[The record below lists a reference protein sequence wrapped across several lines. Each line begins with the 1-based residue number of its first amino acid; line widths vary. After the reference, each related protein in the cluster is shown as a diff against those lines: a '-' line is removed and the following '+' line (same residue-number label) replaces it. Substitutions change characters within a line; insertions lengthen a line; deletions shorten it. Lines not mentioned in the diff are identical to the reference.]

1 MQDNKGWDF
10 LEVFADVNENYIY
23 QASKPWRE
31 NKTIVFRKYMRL
43 QKSLES
49 MTKF

>member
-23 QASKPWRE
+23 QA
-31 NKTIVFRKYMRL
+31 KTLERK
-43 QKSLES
+43 
-49 MTKF
+49 